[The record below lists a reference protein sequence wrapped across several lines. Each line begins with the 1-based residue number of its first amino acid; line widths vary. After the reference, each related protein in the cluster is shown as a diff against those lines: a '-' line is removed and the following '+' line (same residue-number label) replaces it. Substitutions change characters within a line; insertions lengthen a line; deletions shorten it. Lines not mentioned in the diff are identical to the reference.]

1 MVTRKRFAALA
12 TVFAVILG
20 AGTSGYL
27 AGEKSAS
34 RTIVPQA
41 IELGPNLVSNPGFE
55 GAYVLRNGG
64 PVAEQWLNFYC
75 DPPYTPSKCLA
86 PRQENQPGLEMG
98 LAEWKPSKVASRV
111 HSGAYAQQ
119 WFGAARVVDGG
130 ILQTVDTVPGAN
142 CTLGAWVQ
150 TWSSNGEQGRVYWNG
165 YYNRWEYTAAYYQ
178 SDIATED
185 DRANSVFLL
194 GYAAGENVYAYG
206 PGVNWTSYGYDAGHY
221 DKYVYIS
228 TPFVA
233 TSTRTTVYIRNT
245 RLWPV
250 GHNDS
255 YVDDVQ
261 VRCEVAVAQPTATA
275 TVAPTSTP
283 VPISETPVPTVTAPG
298 CPTCPVCPTQ
308 AQATNSPNLTP
319 TPTAT
324 PTYTQ
329 TPANAEFTPTSP
341 PQPTPT
347 MVAGMTPTYEA
358 TPLGGIPFPHFNKED
373 EGIAFRV
380 TVSGLRKRAA
390 PDTTAA
396 VVGTWP
402 MNIQIVIRCFY
413 QLNAYENGWGST
425 DRCYTDGQSWSAI
438 ELNGV
443 EYMEEITDNSPLGGY

>member
-1 MVTRKRFAALA
+1 MAKTSRLASLAIAGALA
-12 TVFAVILG
+12 IGGIA
-20 AGTSGYL
+20 YM

-41 IELGPNLVSNPGFE
+41 VELGPNLIQNPGFE

-75 DPPYTPSKCLA
+75 DPPYTPNKCLA

-98 LAEWKPSKVASRV
+98 LAEWKPSKVTSRV
-111 HSGAYAQQ
+111 HSGDYAQQ

-130 ILQTVDTVPGAN
+130 ILQTVDTPAGSD
-142 CTLGAWVQ
+142 CIFGAWVQ
-150 TWSSNGEQGRVYWNG
+150 TWSANGEQGRVYWNG
-165 YYNRWEYTAAYYQ
+165 YTGRWEVSADYYS
-178 SDIATED
+178 SDVATED
-185 DRANSVFLL
+185 DRANSVFML

-206 PGVNWTSYGYDAGHY
+206 PGVNWVSFGYDSGHY
-221 DKYVYIS
+221 DHYVYVS
-228 TPFVA
+228 TPFEA
-233 TSTRTTVYIRNT
+233 TSARTTIYIRNT
-245 RLWPV
+245 RLWPI

-255 YVDDVQ
+255 YVDDVV
-261 VRCEVAVAQPTATA
+261 VRCETVVQPPATA
-275 TVAPTSTP
+275 TPAPTSTST
-283 VPISETPVPTVTAPG
+283 PIPNTETPVPTATAPG

-347 MVAGMTPTYEA
+347 MVAGMTPTYEV

-380 TVSGLRKRAA
+380 TVSGLRKRVA

-402 MNIQIVIRCFY
+402 LNIQVVIRCFY
-413 QLNAYENGWGST
+413 QLNAHENGWGST
-425 DRCYTDGQSWSAI
+425 DRCYTDNQTWSAI
-438 ELNGV
+438 EVNGV
-443 EYMEEITDNSPLGGY
+443 EYMEEITDDSPLGGY